1 MLPLPAPVAVKVA
14 AVIAETVAEAVVAV
28 VKVAV
33 ANAENADK
41 RNLIFEKATVKWSL
55 FLCFK
60 GLSLTLL
67 NGLLLIYL

>member
-1 MLPLPAPVAVKVA
+1 MKVA
-14 AVIAETVAEAVVAV
+14 AEIAETVAEAVVAV

-33 ANAENADK
+33 AIAESVDK
-41 RNLIFEKATVKWSL
+41 LNLIFEKATVKMVA

-67 NGLLLIYL
+67 NVL

>member
-1 MLPLPAPVAVKVA
+1 MKVA
-14 AVIAETVAEAVVAV
+14 AVIAEIVAEAVVAV

-33 ANAENADK
+33 EIAENADK
-41 RNLIFEKATVKWSL
+41 RNLIFEKATVKMVA

-67 NGLLLIYL
+67 NVL